1 MYLITVFSASLNAL
15 ESAAA
20 HIYQKKRKK
29 KEAGQPAEPL
39 WLHTQHVGIEREQ
52 LRFIAIT

>member
-1 MYLITVFSASLNAL
+1 MLLKAL
-15 ESAAA
+15 LLTF
-20 HIYQKKRKK
+20 IKRKRKK
-29 KEAGQPAEPL
+29 KAGQPAEPL

>member
-20 HIYQKKRKK
+20 HIYQKK

-39 WLHTQHVGIEREQ
+39 WLHTQHIGIEREQ
-52 LRFIAIT
+52 LRFITIT

>member
-20 HIYQKKRKK
+20 HIYQKKKK
-29 KEAGQPAEPL
+29 KKAGQPAEPL